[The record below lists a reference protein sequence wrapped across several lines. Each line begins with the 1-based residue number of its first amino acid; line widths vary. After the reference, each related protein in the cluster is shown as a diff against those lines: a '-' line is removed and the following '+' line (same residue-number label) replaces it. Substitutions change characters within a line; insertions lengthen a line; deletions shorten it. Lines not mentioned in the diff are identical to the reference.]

1 MKLPVCK
8 FDLESDTLCGNCQ
21 EKLDNGEI
29 TKFDVAFSGWLLGR
43 ARSVPSIEDLTLLR
57 AINAAG
63 RLVLV
68 VKKKHR
74 AKLEAAQDLIDEM
87 TERFGEVLIIEGPV
101 KLRTL
106 VRRLIHPVVEVGVN
120 SLYLPDGVRES
131 IVMLRAEDRDRVPYT
146 KEDLRAIVSA
156 VLGEMVLFQFEDDR
170 IEKEEESSDGFD
182 EKMREFTERR
192 W

>member
-21 EKLDNGEI
+21 LKLDNGEI

-43 ARSVPSIEDLTLLR
+43 VKSFPSIEDLTLLR

-74 AKLEAAQDLIDEM
+74 AKLEGAQDLIDER

-101 KLRTL
+101 TLRT
-106 VRRLIHPVVEVGVN
+106 
-120 SLYLPDGVRES
+120 
-131 IVMLRAEDRDRVPYT
+131 
-146 KEDLRAIVSA
+146 
-156 VLGEMVLFQFEDDR
+156 
-170 IEKEEESSDGFD
+170 
-182 EKMREFTERR
+182 
-192 W
+192 